1 VAVTVES
8 LQAVPLFSELDRKAL
23 KQLAS
28 AMKERTFPPGSVVT
42 EEGTGGVAFFVID
55 DGEAEVSVDGQVKR
69 TLVPGDHFGELALLS
84 GAPRS
89 ATILAKTDLRC
100 FGLTSW
106 QFKPLV
112 QEDGTI
118 AWKLLQGL
126 AKMLA

>member
-1 VAVTVES
+1 VAVTVER

-28 AMKERTFPPGSVVT
+28 AMKERTFPPDAVVT
-42 EEGTGGVAFFVID
+42 EEGTGGVGFFVID

-69 TLVPGDHFGELALLS
+69 TLVPGDHFGEIALLTKT
-84 GAPRS
+84 PRS
-89 ATILAKTDLRC
+89 ATIRAKTDLRC
-100 FGLTSW
+100 FVLTAW

-112 QEDGTI
+112 QKDGTL
-118 AWKLLQGL
+118 AWKLLLGL